1 VSAGEG
7 GAIARERI
15 QKVLSRAGAASRR
28 EAERWLAEG
37 RISVNGSVV
46 STPGTRVDPALD
58 HIRIDG
64 RRLRPAPNL
73 AYLLLNK
80 PDGFVTTTRDPQG
93 RPTVMDLMR
102 GVKERVYPVGRLD
115 YHTTG
120 LLLLTNDGDLA
131 ERLMRPGG
139 CRKVYHAKVRG
150 VPDPATLQR
159 LSGGI
164 VLDGRRTRP
173 CRIRRLRARDHAW
186 LEIELAEGRRN
197 QIRRMFERAG
207 HPVSKLRRVTIGP
220 LSDRGLPPGA
230 FRRLTQAEIDRL
242 KETVA

>member
-1 VSAGEG
+1 VSSGEG
-7 GAIARERI
+7 SAIARERI

-46 STPGTRVDPALD
+46 STPGTRVDPTLD

-64 RRLRPAPNL
+64 RRLRPAPGH
-73 AYLLLNK
+73 AYILLNK
-80 PDGFVTTTRDPQG
+80 PDGFMTTTRDPEG

-139 CRKVYHAKVRG
+139 CTKIYHAKVRG
-150 VPDPATLQR
+150 VPDAATLER

-186 LEIELAEGRRN
+186 LEIELKEGRRN
-197 QIRRMFERAG
+197 QIRRMFERTG

-230 FRRLTQAEIDRL
+230 FRRLTQDEIDRL
-242 KETVA
+242 KEAVA